1 MCGRYYV
8 DISNDELSFVSNYK
22 EFEYEQ
28 NYNVAPQA
36 VAPCIIN
43 NELVAANWGYF
54 PDWLKKQSN
63 PRPLFNSRY
72 ESLLEKKT
80 FTSAFKNSRCI
91 IPISG
96 WYEWKDEDGIKQ
108 PYYFF
113 SNSKP
118 LLYSAGLYWNRSSG
132 DIETSIITREAVGE
146 LQTVHNR
153 SPLLLNDRL
162 KDLWFWWSL
171 VIVIKVS
178 TFGRTWMT
186 LLDSTRSI
194 RRSHFTYVAN
204 INFVFR
210 KFSPIPNSIMN

>member
-8 DISNDELSFVSNYK
+8 DISNDELSFVNNYK

-43 NELVAANWGYF
+43 NDLVAANWGYF

-63 PRPLFNSRY
+63 PRPLFNTRH

-96 WYEWKDEDGIKQ
+96 WYEWKDEGDIKQ

-113 SNSKP
+113 SNSNP

-162 KDLWFWWSL
+162 KDLWISDVTGEEIYSEILEYTYSDIEFYKVDRAVNNPRNNNESL
-171 VIVIKVS
+171 IKKYEDVP
-178 TFGRTWMT
+178 F
-186 LLDSTRSI
+186 
-194 RRSHFTYVAN
+194 
-204 INFVFR
+204 
-210 KFSPIPNSIMN
+210 

>member
-8 DISNDELSFVSNYK
+8 DISNDELSFVNNYK

-28 NYNVAPQA
+28 NYNIAPQA

-43 NELVAANWGYF
+43 NDLVAANWGFF

-63 PRPLFNSRY
+63 PRPLFNTRH

-91 IPISG
+91 IPITG

-113 SNSKP
+113 SNSNP

-132 DIETSIITREAVGE
+132 DIETSIITREAVGD
-146 LQTVHNR
+146 LQAVHNR

-162 KDLWFWWSL
+162 KDLWVSDVTGEEIYSEILEYTYSDIEFYKVDRAVNNPRNNNESL
-171 VIVIKVS
+171 IKKYKDVP
-178 TFGRTWMT
+178 F
-186 LLDSTRSI
+186 
-194 RRSHFTYVAN
+194 
-204 INFVFR
+204 
-210 KFSPIPNSIMN
+210 

>member
-72 ESLLEKKT
+72 ESLLEKRT

-162 KDLWFWWSL
+162 KDLWISDITGEEIYSEILEYTYSDIEFYRVDRAVNNPKNNNESL
-171 VIVIKVS
+171 IKKYEDVP
-178 TFGRTWMT
+178 F
-186 LLDSTRSI
+186 
-194 RRSHFTYVAN
+194 
-204 INFVFR
+204 
-210 KFSPIPNSIMN
+210 